1 MIEHV
6 LSESG
11 GRSHRCSPLF
21 TALLA
26 PLAKAAHGAV
36 LYGRVALAL
45 KVCWLGACAHANQYA
60 VTSVPRACQLLA
72 GRTETVDVLPPFW
85 SFADRTGTAKPK
97 APRGGAGVLFSGL
110 VLASIQ
116 SHLSKATIGNTRSA

>member
-1 MIEHV
+1 M
-6 LSESG
+6 
-11 GRSHRCSPLF
+11 
-21 TALLA
+21 
-26 PLAKAAHGAV
+26 

-45 KVCWLGACAHANQYA
+45 KVCWCGRVRAHANQYA
-60 VTSVPRACQLLA
+60 VTYESRARQLLA
-72 GRTETVDVLPPFW
+72 GRPELVDVLPPFW

-116 SHLSKATIGNTRSA
+116 SHHRKHEERLKNGTGGGFG